1 MRRFKANTE
10 PGKAPHTRNK
20 NVDTA
25 LLLDRADTE
34 SQDSGFGC
42 VRTTEMDIKEHG
54 VKGCS
59 MAPDLHLPGQ
69 NNTAGP
75 PRRLSTR
82 DPRTRQ
88 VSLASPTS
96 LYGRA
101 ETPMADPQNIAQGCS
116 DDLFRDLATEEVSLP
131 SDEEDR
137 LVIDV
142 EDE

>member
-1 MRRFKANTE
+1 
-10 PGKAPHTRNK
+10 
-20 NVDTA
+20 
-25 LLLDRADTE
+25 
-34 SQDSGFGC
+34 
-42 VRTTEMDIKEHG
+42 MDIKEHG

-137 LVIDV
+137 LVINV